1 MTKGSKIWLWILM
14 IAGGF
19 SAIAGL
25 AAMKYS
31 AGTGILA
38 VIIGSCQIAGAALLL
53 FKQKKE
59 GFYLICVIAVVDFI
73 YSMINH
79 TSILMALIRLIG
91 MPGITYLLLY
101 RNSGDKN
108 QKMSAE
114 NPDVVP
120 VQNASTNSNMEST
133 ARAESDFEENRNTA
147 EASSTKTGDQAS
159 DPDGTKEKT
168 QTTQNTAKKSTGSFE
183 NKTPV
188 LGSAKKMDISED
200 LYKELEIDRAWDE
213 KTIRTYLKGI
223 QKIWTQRQGATN
235 DKEQLLLIDK
245 VLKMIEDAYR
255 FLTKA
260 IKRQQYDQALEL
272 AYKAG
277 KIRDVAEEK
286 LLSLLEQAK
295 AYYRKGNLQ
304 LATKFAEEAIEGKV
318 NDVSAYDLLVHCY
331 FENGIYEKALDIV
344 DKGLAVFARDLNLH
358 WLGAR
363 IATIGTQNFEE
374 AQQRVNA
381 LLELAPDKSIGHSEQ
396 IYLHLRKGDE
406 DLAFQEIDSY
416 ITAHPDDE
424 EFKQGVAYDLDAYSN
439 TCYYYD
445 AAQNASFI
453 ADKTSYEKCLAL
465 RSKAVEIF
473 EDEHTQNQL
482 ERAKYYGQK
491 EWNDWN
497 MPAIKSLALYGTIFT
512 IIGFAADMFL
522 AFGIVLYAVM
532 GVLIYFSFRPYW
544 QINKTYV
551 TGEMGTAEKIINRVG
566 DATAQAAIWGFQA
579 FIKFMGIVLKFIFLL
594 ASGKWLDF

>member
-1 MTKGSKIWLWILM
+1 MPIVRESIEEE
-14 IAGGF
+14 
-19 SAIAGL
+19 
-25 AAMKYS
+25 
-31 AGTGILA
+31 TGIVPSSEVHPDEA
-38 VIIGSCQIAGAALLL
+38 VAIGAAYYVLDAL
-53 FKQKKE
+53 KTEKKKVE
-59 GFYLICVIAVVDFI
+59 KG
-73 YSMINH
+73 
-79 TSILMALIRLIG
+79 
-91 MPGITYLLLY
+91 
-101 RNSGDKN
+101 
-108 QKMSAE
+108 
-114 NPDVVP
+114 
-120 VQNASTNSNMEST
+120 
-133 ARAESDFEENRNTA
+133 ESDNKQVLNAAIPETSKKYTFTDVT
-147 EASSTKTGDQAS
+147 SHGIGIVCTGD
-159 DPDGTKEKT
+159 
-168 QTTQNTAKKSTGSFE
+168 N
-183 NKTPV
+183 
-188 LGSAKKMDISED
+188 D
-200 LYKELEIDRAWDE
+200 LEFNSVI
-213 KTIRTYLKGI
+213 
-223 QKIWTQRQGATN
+223 
-235 DKEQLLLIDK
+235 
-245 VLKMIEDAYR
+245 
-255 FLTKA
+255 
-260 IKRQQYDQALEL
+260 
-272 AYKAG
+272 
-277 KIRDVAEEK
+277 
-286 LLSLLEQAK
+286 
-295 AYYRKGNLQ
+295 
-304 LATKFAEEAIEGKV
+304 ATKFAEEAIEGKV

-579 FIKFMGIVLKFIFLL
+579 FIKFMGIVLKFIFVL

>member
-1 MTKGSKIWLWILM
+1 MQ
-14 IAGGF
+14 
-19 SAIAGL
+19 
-25 AAMKYS
+25 
-31 AGTGILA
+31 GIL
-38 VIIGSCQIAGAALLL
+38 ICIGWEQ
-53 FKQKKE
+53 
-59 GFYLICVIAVVDFI
+59 
-73 YSMINH
+73 
-79 TSILMALIRLIG
+79 
-91 MPGITYLLLY
+91 
-101 RNSGDKN
+101 
-108 QKMSAE
+108 
-114 NPDVVP
+114 
-120 VQNASTNSNMEST
+120 
-133 ARAESDFEENRNTA
+133 
-147 EASSTKTGDQAS
+147 
-159 DPDGTKEKT
+159 
-168 QTTQNTAKKSTGSFE
+168 
-183 NKTPV
+183 
-188 LGSAKKMDISED
+188 
-200 LYKELEIDRAWDE
+200 EL
-213 KTIRTYLKGI
+213 
-223 QKIWTQRQGATN
+223 
-235 DKEQLLLIDK
+235 QLLE
-245 VLKMIEDAYR
+245 LK
-255 FLTKA
+255 
-260 IKRQQYDQALEL
+260 
-272 AYKAG
+272 
-277 KIRDVAEEK
+277 
-286 LLSLLEQAK
+286 
-295 AYYRKGNLQ
+295 
-304 LATKFAEEAIEGKV
+304 
-318 NDVSAYDLLVHCY
+318 
-331 FENGIYEKALDIV
+331 
-344 DKGLAVFARDLNLH
+344 
-358 WLGAR
+358 
-363 IATIGTQNFEE
+363 FEE

-579 FIKFMGIVLKFIFLL
+579 FIKFMGIVLKFIFVL

>member
-1 MTKGSKIWLWILM
+1 
-14 IAGGF
+14 
-19 SAIAGL
+19 
-25 AAMKYS
+25 
-31 AGTGILA
+31 
-38 VIIGSCQIAGAALLL
+38 
-53 FKQKKE
+53 
-59 GFYLICVIAVVDFI
+59 
-73 YSMINH
+73 
-79 TSILMALIRLIG
+79 
-91 MPGITYLLLY
+91 
-101 RNSGDKN
+101 
-108 QKMSAE
+108 
-114 NPDVVP
+114 
-120 VQNASTNSNMEST
+120 
-133 ARAESDFEENRNTA
+133 
-147 EASSTKTGDQAS
+147 
-159 DPDGTKEKT
+159 
-168 QTTQNTAKKSTGSFE
+168 
-183 NKTPV
+183 
-188 LGSAKKMDISED
+188 
-200 LYKELEIDRAWDE
+200 
-213 KTIRTYLKGI
+213 
-223 QKIWTQRQGATN
+223 
-235 DKEQLLLIDK
+235 
-245 VLKMIEDAYR
+245 MIEDAYR

-331 FENGIYEKALDIV
+331 FENGIYDKALDIV

-579 FIKFMGIVLKFIFLL
+579 FIKFMGIVLKFIFVL